1 MLRILALFFLINKKN
16 RFENYFFYSVDIA
29 KNDLSRSSKYQ
40 YLMTWFQNSF
50 QKLFPTSYD
59 FFSQVLR
66 SNKFGL
72 SKSLLALKIVS
83 YIVNL
88 A

>member
-1 MLRILALFFLINKKN
+1 
-16 RFENYFFYSVDIA
+16 
-29 KNDLSRSSKYQ
+29 
-40 YLMTWFQNSF
+40 
-50 QKLFPTSYD
+50 
-59 FFSQVLR
+59 LR

-88 A
+88 AWVHAKPL